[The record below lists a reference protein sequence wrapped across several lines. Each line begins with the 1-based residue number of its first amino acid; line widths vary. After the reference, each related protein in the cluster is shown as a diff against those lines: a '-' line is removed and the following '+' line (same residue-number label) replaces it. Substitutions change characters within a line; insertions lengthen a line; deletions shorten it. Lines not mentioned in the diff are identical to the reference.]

1 MILKQTIYCYTE
13 NNIQKLS
20 QLIEQLKC
28 QNAYI
33 LSLRD
38 YLRSEEHKNVNAS
51 ICTVIVR
58 SDNET
63 FLRMLP
69 ELCLQ
74 TGVELAIFLTN
85 MISDECIAYLHKCT
99 ATPLFYDFSLLYKYS
114 SMYLRSRVHLQV
126 AYADTPIDYNAQ
138 GLIRE
143 NRIRVLLSSNPLMTK
158 GVSTFTVT
166 EAQVLSFKEK
176 KPTIELPVRK
186 PTLTSY
192 PIAPYLAIRK
202 EDFPFT
208 WIRSYPSSDGVYDLI
223 SEIPEKHTEI
233 CRETNPTA
241 ERLVSALNHD
251 FYPLIK
257 LSSYPYP
264 ILIHGWEESSGFF
277 HAQSLSFPCTYETLR
292 FEAEE
297 FLCGII
303 SCTYLKPLPVTVV
316 QDPTDFL
323 KEVCLGSM
331 HVTNAFLR
339 DFYRTETSSENELA
353 SICTFMQERILIC
366 DLLHRD
372 ATSKGL
378 YLPSIEDHILLI
390 ERLIRPVLQTVE
402 LGKDPFSCHYRLL
415 MAEGFSKVLLSEER
429 CIEAYLDEVERHRRD
444 AEWILEL
451 RKKGNKT

>member
-38 YLRSEEHKNVNAS
+38 YLRSEEHKNANAS

-158 GVSTFTVT
+158 GVST
-166 EAQVLSFKEK
+166 
-176 KPTIELPVRK
+176 
-186 PTLTSY
+186 
-192 PIAPYLAIRK
+192 
-202 EDFPFT
+202 
-208 WIRSYPSSDGVYDLI
+208 
-223 SEIPEKHTEI
+223 
-233 CRETNPTA
+233 
-241 ERLVSALNHD
+241 
-251 FYPLIK
+251 
-257 LSSYPYP
+257 
-264 ILIHGWEESSGFF
+264 
-277 HAQSLSFPCTYETLR
+277 
-292 FEAEE
+292 
-297 FLCGII
+297 
-303 SCTYLKPLPVTVV
+303 
-316 QDPTDFL
+316 
-323 KEVCLGSM
+323 
-331 HVTNAFLR
+331 
-339 DFYRTETSSENELA
+339 
-353 SICTFMQERILIC
+353 
-366 DLLHRD
+366 
-372 ATSKGL
+372 
-378 YLPSIEDHILLI
+378 
-390 ERLIRPVLQTVE
+390 
-402 LGKDPFSCHYRLL
+402 
-415 MAEGFSKVLLSEER
+415 LLSQ
-429 CIEAYLDEVERHRRD
+429 RHKFF
-444 AEWILEL
+444 LS
-451 RKKGNKT
+451 KKRNPP